1 MGKDMPKVSSKR
13 QITLPIDL
21 CEEADI
27 APGDIV
33 ETYVYR
39 GQITVV
45 KKEAGAAEGVLRHLR
60 GDSRITDEQSRQR
73 ALAE

>member
-1 MGKDMPKVSSKR
+1 VPVWEREKVQTLLSSVAG
-13 QITLPIDL
+13 
-21 CEEADI
+21 ADI

-45 KKEAGAAEGVLRHLR
+45 KKETGAAEGVLRHLR
-60 GDSRITDEQSRQR
+60 GDRRITDEQSRQR

>member
-1 MGKDMPKVSSKR
+1 MAKISSKR

-21 CEEADI
+21 CEEANI

-39 GQITVV
+39 GHITVV
-45 KKEAGAAEGVLRHLR
+45 KKESGAAEGVLRHLR
-60 GDSRITDEQSRQR
+60 GDARLSDEQSRQR